1 MTRVIIISAA
11 ALLLGATPALARG
24 DLHAYHQATD
34 PSWSCKRLSANFPN
48 SFINKCFECEAKG
61 MHFFQDNLPKDPSDF
76 ASGRG
81 HCVPAPGEK
90 SVDEAARA
98 QDAPQ
103 TGPGTQEKSP
113 GAGPGKTEVADLD
126 QKCGNLGGRWDEEAA
141 VAACQKLVRES
152 KMRYDNCKKDERK
165 ACFSSFYWNL
175 QELSNSQYNDGEI
188 SAALETAQLVN
199 HILAEAREYLPSK
212 THERVGA
219 NLASIRIKC
228 LYRLQRGPEAEVL
241 YNLATYSFA
250 SSDPV
255 ARVWLVSSYA
265 EALASEGQFATTINL
280 IDRELSKSDVSD
292 KDNQSWLLYTLAK
305 IQSSKGRTQRSP

>member
-1 MTRVIIISAA
+1 M
-11 ALLLGATPALARG
+11 
-24 DLHAYHQATD
+24 
-34 PSWSCKRLSANFPN
+34 
-48 SFINKCFECEAKG
+48 
-61 MHFFQDNLPKDPSDF
+61 
-76 ASGRG
+76 
-81 HCVPAPGEK
+81 
-90 SVDEAARA
+90 
-98 QDAPQ
+98 
-103 TGPGTQEKSP
+103 
-113 GAGPGKTEVADLD
+113 
-126 QKCGNLGGRWDEEAA
+126 
-141 VAACQKLVRES
+141 AACQKLVREVRCATTTAK
-152 KMRYDNCKKDERK
+152 KMRERLV
-165 ACFSSFYWNL
+165 FLLFIGIYRSFPTSSIMM
-175 QELSNSQYNDGEI
+175 EI